1 VNPARTSEKKRSQSD
16 PSPLRI
22 QETPE
27 GVVMNIYVQPG
38 AKKTGWA
45 GTYGNQLKLMVQSP
59 PVEGAANQGCL
70 AFLAQWFGV
79 KKSGVLLIKGEK
91 SRSKRFLIKGLN
103 LEKISTLIPD

>member
-1 VNPARTSEKKRSQSD
+1 VNTPSIPREKLSQSD
-16 PSPLRI
+16 ASPPMI

-27 GVVMNIYVQPG
+27 GVVLNIYVQPG

-45 GTYGNQLKLMVQSP
+45 GTYGNQLKLMIQSP

-70 AFLAQWFGV
+70 SFLSHWFGV

-91 SRSKRFLIKGLN
+91 SRSKRFLIKGLHR
-103 LEKISTLIPD
+103 EKLSTLIPD